1 MNGIQGHYQFRFFR
15 QFQSFRQLQLSRIIP
30 GLVKHVKLALRPVF
44 LVLAPVLCLPSMGL
58 TENISAADVKV
69 STPRYKANTDTFSP
83 PIGTYT
89 YEVSW
94 QGIPAATATVVV
106 DREDDKYVVS
116 SHAKTAKFID
126 IFYRLRYQ
134 ADGKIDAQDFSPER
148 LVINHKEN
156 SRVKLYNITFG
167 DGGMIRSVRQK
178 DDSKEVLEFVSD
190 NYTLDPFSSTFLAR
204 SLDWKVGDTRFFD
217 TFNGKSRYLIK
228 LTAVEEITRDNNGM
242 PQQLIVIE
250 PTVRNLTKP
259 AQDSKLRTAKIYVT
273 KDARRDVV
281 EIASSV
287 FVGTVRTELVGFVP
301 KGAKAVTTAAN
312 KSTATGKQPL

>member
-1 MNGIQGHYQFRFFR
+1 MNTTQGHYQF
-15 QFQSFRQLQLSRIIP
+15 SR
-30 GLVKHVKLALRPVF
+30 VKLTTVTCMRSALRAS
-44 LVLAPVLCLPSMGL
+44 LLTLMAVLCLPTIGVA
-58 TENISAADVKV
+58 ENISAADVKV
-69 STPRYKANTDTFSP
+69 STPRYKANTDSFSP
-83 PIGTYT
+83 PLGTYT

-106 DREDDKYVVS
+106 DRENDKYKVS

-134 ADGKIDAQDFSPER
+134 ADGKIDAQDFSPDK

-156 SRVKLYNITFG
+156 SRVKAYNITFG
-167 DGGMIRSVRQK
+167 DGGMIRSVQQK
-178 DDSKEVLEFVSD
+178 NDSKEVLEFVSD

-228 LTAVEEITRDNNGM
+228 LTAVEEITRDHNGS
-242 PQQLIVIE
+242 PKQLIVIE

-259 AQDSKLRTAKIYVT
+259 TQDSKLRTAKIYVT
-273 KDARRDVV
+273 KDERRDVV

-301 KGAKAVTTAAN
+301 KGAKAMTTAVN
-312 KSTATGKQPL
+312 KSVASQKQPL